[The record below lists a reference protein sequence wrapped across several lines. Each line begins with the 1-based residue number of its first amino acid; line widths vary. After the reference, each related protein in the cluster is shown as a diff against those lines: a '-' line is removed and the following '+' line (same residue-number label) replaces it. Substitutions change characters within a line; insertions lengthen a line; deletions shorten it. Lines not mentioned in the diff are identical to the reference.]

1 MIIVTSFCFLRFPP
15 NDTFYYRVMP
25 RKNKKEV
32 TQSLGNPYPHLPLIT
47 DKNEAGALQSTHGI
61 ELTVADES
69 KEAASVITEDA
80 ATTNITI

>member
-1 MIIVTSFCFLRFPP
+1 
-15 NDTFYYRVMP
+15 MP

-61 ELTVADES
+61 DLKITDEN
-69 KEAASVITEDA
+69 KEAESVNTEDVA
-80 ATTNITI
+80 KTNITI

>member
-1 MIIVTSFCFLRFPP
+1 
-15 NDTFYYRVMP
+15 MP

-61 ELTVADES
+61 DLTITDEN
-69 KEAASVITEDA
+69 KEAESVNTEDVA
-80 ATTNITI
+80 KTNITI

>member
-1 MIIVTSFCFLRFPP
+1 
-15 NDTFYYRVMP
+15 MP

-61 ELTVADES
+61 DLKVEDES
-69 KEAASVITEDA
+69 KEAESEKSTEDV